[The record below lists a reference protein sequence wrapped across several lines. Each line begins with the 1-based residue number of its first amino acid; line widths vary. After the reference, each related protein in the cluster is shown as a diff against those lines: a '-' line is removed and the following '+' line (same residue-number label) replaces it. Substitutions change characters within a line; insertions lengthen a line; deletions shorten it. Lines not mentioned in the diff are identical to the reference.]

1 MVNEYNKMSWFINHL
16 PNIINHDFEY
26 HYHNFQ
32 LYIQTEIMINEYY
45 IFEHLKIM
53 KFEHSL
59 DG

>member
-1 MVNEYNKMSWFINHL
+1 MSWFINHL